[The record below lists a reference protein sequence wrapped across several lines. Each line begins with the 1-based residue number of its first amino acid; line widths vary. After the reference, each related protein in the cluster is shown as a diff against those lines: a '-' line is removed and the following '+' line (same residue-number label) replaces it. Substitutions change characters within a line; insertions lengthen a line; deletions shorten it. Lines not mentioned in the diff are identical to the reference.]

1 MNHLVRLALALWATL
16 AIGLTRASSS
26 VATSDTRAPAGQK
39 IAYSTAETVGQ
50 STAQTVG
57 QSTAQTVGQSTA
69 ETVGPKTAQ
78 DDRYDDTDTLQDS
91 QADKDDLSALR
102 VFNRVIL
109 MVKENYVDPKR
120 CHPKEMLLAA
130 LDYVQ
135 RSVADVIIDSDPT
148 HDHLTVTVGSASKDF
163 DISGVDSLWMISL
176 KLRDIFGFMQGH
188 LEKSDKPRDIEQAA
202 IAGMLST
209 LDPHSVFLPPDAF
222 KEMKL
227 QTKGEFGGLG
237 FIISMRDSQLTV
249 VKVLKGTPAYQAGI
263 KAKDKVTKIEEQSTV
278 NMDLNDAVSK
288 LRGKPG
294 TKINITVVR
303 KSWPAARRLA
313 LTREIIQIESVE
325 SRLLDAGLT
334 PSGQT
339 KSFVAGIK
347 IKSFQGNTSHDLMR
361 AMADLRQQAKE
372 KGGQLAGLVL
382 DLRDNPGGLLDQA
395 IQVTN
400 AFVDHGVI
408 VTTVGYSDKM
418 REVKRAHSGS
428 DIETELPVAVLVDNG
443 SASASEIVS
452 GALKNLD
459 RAIIVGRPTFGKG
472 SVQVLYDFIDE
483 TALKLT
489 IAQYLTPGDISIQET
504 GIIPDIELDPAYVT
518 KDHIDAFS
526 PKKQMGEADLEHHF
540 GNPADLKPVAKRS
553 EVVEKEKSSEVVRYF
568 KETPKP
574 KPGETGADA
583 ADLAENPDEAD
594 EEPDDDFKP
603 DFQVKFARDLVL
615 AAPRNTRTGMLQAA
629 HGFVGQ
635 VREAEQAKI
644 NSAIA
649 ALGVD
654 WSAGETGGG
663 PKPVVEVKQ
672 SPQRA
677 EAGQTVNLTVTVNNA
692 GTGTLHQLRAYTL
705 CDNYL
710 FDRREFVLGNIG
722 AGDHKSWTVPIKL
735 PKDTATQRD
744 EVKLVFGEEHAQV
757 PLDQATEV
765 QVLALPRPA
774 FAFNYGVTSHHTP
787 EDGLPHVGDEFE
799 LKIDVTNE
807 GAGPALSSLAI
818 LKNLGDEKI
827 FLKKGREKLGV
838 LKPGETKTATFE
850 VALLKGYH
858 GDTVPL
864 RLQIIDD
871 QLDEFVGEKLNL
883 PVAPET
889 LVSKA
894 RPGTVRLQQ
903 SGPLVLTRPSE
914 GSPAIAQ
921 VKKGL
926 VLTEVGTVDG
936 FYAVEWK
943 PGRIGFLPE
952 SLATEVKA
960 KAGAATEV
968 MEFEPPKITVAG
980 LDGAAGAPVAEGD
993 HFPLSV
999 SVTGPRP
1006 VRDVYVFVN
1015 EQKVFFHA
1023 AGKGEDPIQFERSLP
1038 LKPGNNTVLI
1048 VAREDD
1054 DYAAKRSF
1062 VVLRRGGDDEVA
1074 KRTAHEAN
1082 PQ

>member
-1 MNHLVRLALALWATL
+1 MNHLLRLALALWATL
-16 AIGLTRASSS
+16 AVGSTRSS
-26 VATSDTRAPAGQK
+26 ATSVVPPSS
-39 IAYSTAETVGQ
+39 I
-50 STAQTVG
+50 
-57 QSTAQTVGQSTA
+57 
-69 ETVGPKTAQ
+69 AQ

-91 QADKDDLSALR
+91 QTDKDDLSALKI
-102 VFNRVIL
+102 FNRVIL
-109 MVKENYVDPKR
+109 MVKDNYVDPKR

-135 RSVADVIIDSDPT
+135 RTVADVIIDSDPT
-148 HDHLTVTVGSASKDF
+148 HSHLTVTVGTASKDF

-176 KLRDIFGFMQGH
+176 KLRDIFSFMQGH

-202 IAGMLST
+202 VAGMLST
-209 LDPHSVFLPPDAF
+209 LDPHSVFLPPEAF

-263 KAKDKVTKIEEQSTV
+263 KGKDKVTKIEEQSTV

-303 KSWPAARRLA
+303 KTWPAARRLT
-313 LTREIIQIESVE
+313 LTREIISIESVE
-325 SRLLDAGLT
+325 SRLLDAGLL
-334 PSGQT
+334 PGSQT
-339 KSFVAGIK
+339 RRFVAGIK

-361 AMADLRQQAKE
+361 AMAELRQQAKD
-372 KGGQLAGLVL
+372 KGGQLSGVVL

-472 SVQVLYDFIDE
+472 SVQVLYDFVDD

-553 EVVEKEKSSEVVRYF
+553 EVVEKDKPSEIVRYF

-574 KPGETGADA
+574 KPGETDADA
-583 ADLAENPDEAD
+583 QENLEEAD
-594 EEPDDDFKP
+594 EDVDDDFKP
-603 DFQVKFARDLVL
+603 DFQVNFARDLVV
-615 AAPRNTRTGMLQAA
+615 AAPRNTRTGMLEAA
-629 HGFVGQ
+629 HGFVEQ

-654 WSAGETGGG
+654 WSAGETDGA
-663 PKPVVEVKQ
+663 PRAVVEVKQ
-672 SPQRA
+672 SPPRA
-677 EAGQTVNLTVTVNNA
+677 EAGQTLSLAVTVSNA

-705 CDNYL
+705 SDNYL
-710 FDRREFVLGNIG
+710 FDRREFVFGAIG
-722 AGDHKSWTVPIKL
+722 PGEHKSWTVPVKL
-735 PKDTATQRD
+735 PKDTPTQRD
-744 EVKLVFGEEHAQV
+744 EVKLVFGEEHGQV
-757 PLDQATEV
+757 PLDQSTEV
-765 QVLALPRPA
+765 QVLTLPRPA
-774 FAFNYGVTSHHTP
+774 FAFSYSVTSHHTP
-787 EDGLPHVGDEFE
+787 EDGMPHVGDAFE
-799 LKIDVTNE
+799 LKVDVTNQ
-807 GAGPALSSLAI
+807 GAGAAVSSLAI

-827 FLKKGREKLGV
+827 FLKKGRDKLGV

-864 RLQIIDD
+864 RLQIVDD

-894 RPGTVRLQQ
+894 KAGTVRVQQ
-903 SGPLVLTRPSE
+903 SGPLVLTRPSQ
-914 GSPAIAQ
+914 GSPAIAE

-926 VLTEVGTVDG
+926 LLAEVGKVDG

-952 SLATEVKA
+952 ALGLEA
-960 KAGAATEV
+960 KGKPGAATEL

-980 LDGAAGAPVAEGD
+980 VDGTASAPVADGD
-993 HFPLSV
+993 HYPLSV
-999 SVTGPRP
+999 SVTGRRP

-1023 AGKGEDPIQFERSLP
+1023 AGKGEDPIVFERSLP

>member
-16 AIGLTRASSS
+16 ALGLTHSSTAPVVASNP
-26 VATSDTRAPAGQK
+26 RAPADQK
-39 IAYSTAETVGQ
+39 VAQQTD
-50 STAQTVG
+50 QTV
-57 QSTAQTVGQSTA
+57 
-69 ETVGPKTAQ
+69 AQ
-78 DDRYDDTDTLQDS
+78 DDRYDDTDSLQDS
-91 QADKDDLSALR
+91 QADKDDLSALKI
-102 VFNRVIL
+102 FNRVIL

-120 CHPKEMLLAA
+120 CHPQEMLLAA

-135 RSVADVIIDSDPT
+135 RTVADVIIDSDPT
-148 HDHLTVTVGSASKDF
+148 HNHLTVTVGSASKDF

-209 LDPHSVFLPPDAF
+209 LDPHSVFLPPEAF

-249 VKVLKGTPAYQAGI
+249 VKVLKNTPAYQAGI

-294 TKINITVVR
+294 TKINITVTR
-303 KSWPAARRLA
+303 KTWPAARRLT
-313 LTREIIQIESVE
+313 LTREIISIESVE
-325 SRLLDAGLT
+325 SRLLDAGLM
-334 PSGQT
+334 PGGQS

-361 AMADLRQQAKE
+361 AMADLRQQAKD
-372 KGGQLAGLVL
+372 KGGQLSGVVL

-472 SVQVLYDFIDE
+472 SVQVLYDFVDD

-553 EVVEKEKSSEVVRYF
+553 EVVDRDKPSEIMRYF

-574 KPGETGADA
+574 KPGDADA
-583 ADLAENPDEAD
+583 EADALDTPEEAD
-594 EEPDDDFKP
+594 EDTDDDFKP

-615 AAPRNTRTGMLQAA
+615 AAPRNTRTGMLQSA
-629 HGFVGQ
+629 HAFVGQ
-635 VREAEQAKI
+635 VREVEQAKI

-654 WSAGETGGG
+654 WSAGETGGS
-663 PKPVVEVKQ
+663 PRAVVEVKQ

-710 FDRREFVLGNIG
+710 FDRREFVFG
-722 AGDHKSWTVPIKL
+722 AIAPGEHKSWAVPVKL
-735 PKDTATQRD
+735 PKDTPTQRD

-757 PLDQATEV
+757 PLDQSTQV

-774 FAFNYGVTSHHTP
+774 FAFSYSVTSHHTP
-787 EDGLPHVGDEFE
+787 EDGMPHVGDEFE
-799 LKIDVTNE
+799 LKIDVTNQ
-807 GAGPALSSLAI
+807 GAGSAVSSLAI
-818 LKNLGDEKI
+818 LKNLGDEKV
-827 FLKKGREKLGV
+827 FLKKGRDKLGV

-864 RLQIIDD
+864 RLQILDD

-894 RPGTVRLQQ
+894 RAGTVRVQQ
-903 SGPLVLTRPSE
+903 SGPLVLTRPSQ
-914 GSPAIAQ
+914 GSPAIAE

-926 VLTEVGTVDG
+926 MLTEVGKVDG

-952 SLATEVKA
+952 GLGAEAKG
-960 KAGAATEV
+960 KAGAATEL

-980 LDGAAGAPVAEGD
+980 VDGATSAPVADGD
-993 HFPLSV
+993 HYPLTV
-999 SVTGPRP
+999 SVTGRRP

-1023 AGKGEDPIQFERSLP
+1023 AGKGEDPIAFERSLP